1 MGTIQKNLIF
11 SLILSFMFID
21 LSAEA
26 YTVKMLNQGAT
37 GVMVFEPAFLKI
49 NVGDTVTFESTDAAH
64 NSASIPGMIPS
75 GASPWNGQ
83 LSRDISVTFEIPGV
97 YGYQCTPHA
106 MMAMVGVIQ
115 VGDDNSNIETA
126 KNVATQFK
134 SSFVMNQ
141 TRLDE
146 YLSKINYYYLINF
159 LCKITPLQGRVT
171 QLVRVSA
178 RHAGSREFESL
189 LAHQY
194 TYFLSWS
201 ATQLIDQL

>member
-1 MGTIQKNLIF
+1 MLALSKKLSF
-11 SLILSFMFID
+11 SLILSFICID
-21 LSAEA
+21 LTSEA

-37 GVMVFEPAFLKI
+37 GVMVFEPAFLKV

-126 KNVATQFK
+126 KNVAVQFK
-134 SSFVMNQ
+134 STFVMNQ

-146 YLSKINYYYLINF
+146 YLAKIN
-159 LCKITPLQGRVT
+159 
-171 QLVRVSA
+171 
-178 RHAGSREFESL
+178 
-189 LAHQY
+189 
-194 TYFLSWS
+194 
-201 ATQLIDQL
+201 

>member
-1 MGTIQKNLIF
+1 MLTLSKKISF
-11 SLILSFMFID
+11 SLILSFICID
-21 LSAEA
+21 LTSEA

-126 KNVATQFK
+126 KNVAVQFK
-134 SSFVMNQ
+134 STFVMNQ

-146 YLSKINYYYLINF
+146 YLAKIN
-159 LCKITPLQGRVT
+159 
-171 QLVRVSA
+171 
-178 RHAGSREFESL
+178 
-189 LAHQY
+189 
-194 TYFLSWS
+194 
-201 ATQLIDQL
+201 

>member
-1 MGTIQKNLIF
+1 MNTLTKKLFF
-11 SLILSFMFID
+11 SLLISFVSLGLSSETHII
-21 LSAEA
+21 
-26 YTVKMLNQGAT
+26 KMLNQGAT

-126 KNVATQFK
+126 KNVAVQFK
-134 SSFVMNQ
+134 STFVMNQ

-146 YLSKINYYYLINF
+146 YLAKIN
-159 LCKITPLQGRVT
+159 
-171 QLVRVSA
+171 
-178 RHAGSREFESL
+178 
-189 LAHQY
+189 
-194 TYFLSWS
+194 
-201 ATQLIDQL
+201 

>member
-1 MGTIQKNLIF
+1 MLTLSKKISF
-11 SLILSFMFID
+11 SLILSFICID
-21 LSAEA
+21 LTSEA

-37 GVMVFEPAFLKI
+37 GVMVFEPAFLKV

-126 KNVATQFK
+126 KNVAVQFK
-134 SSFVMNQ
+134 STFVMNQ

-146 YLSKINYYYLINF
+146 YLAKIN
-159 LCKITPLQGRVT
+159 
-171 QLVRVSA
+171 
-178 RHAGSREFESL
+178 
-189 LAHQY
+189 
-194 TYFLSWS
+194 
-201 ATQLIDQL
+201 

>member
-1 MGTIQKNLIF
+1 MSTISKNLF
-11 SLILSFMFID
+11 FFLIISFACID
-21 LSAEA
+21 LSSET
-26 YTVKMLNQGAT
+26 YTVKMLNQGAS

-49 NVGDTVTFESTDAAH
+49 NVGDTVTFQSTDAAH

-126 KNVATQFK
+126 KNVAVQFK
-134 SSFVMNQ
+134 STFVMNQ

-146 YLSKINYYYLINF
+146 YLAKIN
-159 LCKITPLQGRVT
+159 
-171 QLVRVSA
+171 
-178 RHAGSREFESL
+178 
-189 LAHQY
+189 
-194 TYFLSWS
+194 
-201 ATQLIDQL
+201 

>member
-1 MGTIQKNLIF
+1 MLILLKKLSF
-11 SLILSFMFID
+11 SLILSFICID
-21 LSAEA
+21 LTSEA

-115 VGDDNSNIETA
+115 VGNDNSNLETA
-126 KNVATQFK
+126 KNVAVQFK
-134 SSFVMNQ
+134 STFVMNQ

-146 YLSKINYYYLINF
+146 YLSKIN
-159 LCKITPLQGRVT
+159 
-171 QLVRVSA
+171 
-178 RHAGSREFESL
+178 
-189 LAHQY
+189 
-194 TYFLSWS
+194 
-201 ATQLIDQL
+201 